1 MRLRQGA
8 TDPESKEIEV
18 FSKWLLMLGE
28 GKLSEP
34 NDGTVEIDIPEEILI
49 LQFEDPVQGIVDST
63 YPSFLDNYKNSEYL
77 LNRAILASTI
87 EVVDE
92 LNDHVL
98 GLMSG
103 IITMPQI
110 FI

>member
-1 MRLRQGA
+1 MRLRQGE
-8 TDPESKEIEV
+8 TDPDSQEIEL

-28 GKLSEP
+28 GRLSEP
-34 NDGTVEIDIPEEILI
+34 NDGTAEIEIPEDILI
-49 LQFEDPVQGIVDST
+49 SDFQTPIQGIVDST
-63 YPSFLDNYKNSEYL
+63 YPNFLHHYKNYEYL

-98 GLMSG
+98 GLMPG
-103 IITMPQI
+103 IIN
-110 FI
+110 

>member
-1 MRLRQGA
+1 M
-8 TDPESKEIEV
+8 
-18 FSKWLLMLGE
+18 
-28 GKLSEP
+28 
-34 NDGTVEIDIPEEILI
+34 
-49 LQFEDPVQGIVDST
+49 DST

-98 GLMSG
+98 GLMPG